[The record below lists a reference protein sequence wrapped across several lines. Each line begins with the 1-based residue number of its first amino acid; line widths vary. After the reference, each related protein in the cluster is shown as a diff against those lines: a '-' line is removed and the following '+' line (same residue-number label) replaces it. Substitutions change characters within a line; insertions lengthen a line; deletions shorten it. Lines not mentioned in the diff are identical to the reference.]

1 MAPMRALSLVVEDIG
16 SEHDGFDLL
25 DPTGGRLTPKYLE
38 VLTAEALATVLGKH
52 AHDTESILRREP
64 FTAPVV
70 KALILRCTLESNLV
84 KKKIALTQLAKHR
97 EPRLLVTGQTVSQF
111 GDGVALVALT
121 LLVLDTTHSVSKLAW
136 FAAARMAPLV
146 IFLLVG
152 GVIVDRFSRRILL
165 LISDCVRALLTA
177 ILVVLIASG
186 HLKFGELL
194 IFAVLFGTFDAV
206 FMPAITALTPE
217 IVPVELLP
225 AMNAVRPL
233 SNNLMGNMIG
243 PAVGGVIAVA
253 STSWAIGVDCA
264 TFLVSASAL
273 FLMKPT
279 PTPERTPGSS
289 MLSEIKEGVRYVRS
303 TRWLRTGLV
312 AAAITNAVV
321 FSPMTVLI
329 PFLLLHNL
337 HDSKVVVGYTFAV
350 MGLSGAL
357 GALVASN
364 LKTPR
369 RRVRVM
375 WTMWTSASLSGLI
388 IGFATNYWEVMI
400 FPLVASP
407 LLLLGNVIWES
418 MMQTEVPRDLLGRAS
433 SVDWFMSLGL
443 APIGLVLAGILAT
456 EWGVRTY
463 FIVMSLVASAP
474 GVWIIMSRKI
484 NEVDEGRLK
493 ESEVAERP
501 PATFPLGENPSSQN
515 LGI

>member
-1 MAPMRALSLVVEDIG
+1 
-16 SEHDGFDLL
+16 
-25 DPTGGRLTPKYLE
+25 
-38 VLTAEALATVLGKH
+38 
-52 AHDTESILRREP
+52 
-64 FTAPVV
+64 
-70 KALILRCTLESNLV
+70 V
-84 KKKIALTQLAKHR
+84 KKKIAIIQLAKHR
-97 EPRLLVTGQTVSQF
+97 EPRLLVTGQTISQF

-121 LLVLDTTHSVSKLAW
+121 LLVLDTTHSASKLAW
-136 FAAARMAPLV
+136 FVAARMTPLV

-152 GVIVDRFSRRILL
+152 GAIVDRFSRRILL
-165 LISDCVRALLTA
+165 LISDCVRAILTA
-177 ILVVLIASG
+177 ILVVLIATG

-206 FMPAITALTPE
+206 FMPCITALTPE
-217 IVPVELLP
+217 IVPEELLP

-243 PAVGGVIAVA
+243 PAVGGVIYAA

-264 TFLVSASAL
+264 TFLVSACAL

-279 PTPERTPGSS
+279 PTPHRSPGSS
-289 MLSEIKEGVRYVRS
+289 MLAEIKEGIRYVRA

-312 AAAITNAVV
+312 AAGIANAVM
-321 FSPMTVLI
+321 FSPMAVLI
-329 PFLLLHNL
+329 PFLLRHTF

-350 MGLSGAL
+350 MGLSGAV

-369 RRVRVM
+369 RRIRVM
-375 WTMWTSASLSGLI
+375 WTFWTISSLSGLI
-388 IGFATNYWEVMI
+388 VGFATNFWEVMI

-407 LLLLGNVIWES
+407 LLLLGNVIWQS

-443 APIGLVLAGILAT
+443 APIGLVVAGLLAT

-463 FIVMSLVASAP
+463 FVVVSLLSAAP
-474 GVWIIMSRKI
+474 GIWIILSRKI
-484 NEVDEGRLK
+484 NEIDEGRVK
-493 ESEVAERP
+493 ESAVAEPP
-501 PATFPLGENPSSQN
+501 PATFPLGESPSSQN